1 MLREKQYER
10 KNWRSVIHMTWDP
23 GSSEVIR
30 IHMVPPRFLPFRKVP
45 SIAILNGQELLPL
58 NEAWAILFTEFANAV
73 NAHGAGEMSEE
84 DLAGILDRT
93 FAGVKKVYPQAT
105 DEMLKED
112 LLAITDTFR
121 TVVRGEIPEVEI
133 GGLSLAGYAKNMTAP
148 HRMDLMVS
156 AMTVNGAWHCNQ
168 KCLHCYAADQKLSEV
183 PELSTG
189 EWKKIIAACRK
200 AKIPQLTF
208 TGGEPTLRAD
218 LCELIKEAR
227 WFVTRL
233 NTNGVLLSPEL
244 CANLKEA
251 ELDSVQ
257 VTFYSDKEAVHNEL
271 VGADNYKKTVDG
283 IKNALAAGLN
293 LSINTP
299 LCTKNR
305 EYWDTLKFLHAL
317 GVTYVTCSGLI
328 VTGNARK
335 EESERT
341 QLAEEELY
349 RILEDAAAYCYANGM
364 EIAFTSPGWIAEEKL
379 LAIGLSVPSCGAC
392 LSNMAI
398 APDGRVIP
406 CQSWLDE
413 KPLGDMRTESFKKI
427 WNRAASR
434 KHRAY
439 AAKNKK
445 SCPLRERGEKQK

>member
-133 GGLSLAGYAKNMTAP
+133 VGLSLAGYAKNMTAP

-233 NTNGVLLSPEL
+233 NTNGVLLSP
-244 CANLKEA
+244 
-251 ELDSVQ
+251 
-257 VTFYSDKEAVHNEL
+257 
-271 VGADNYKKTVDG
+271 
-283 IKNALAAGLN
+283 
-293 LSINTP
+293 
-299 LCTKNR
+299 
-305 EYWDTLKFLHAL
+305 
-317 GVTYVTCSGLI
+317 
-328 VTGNARK
+328 
-335 EESERT
+335 
-341 QLAEEELY
+341 
-349 RILEDAAAYCYANGM
+349 
-364 EIAFTSPGWIAEEKL
+364 
-379 LAIGLSVPSCGAC
+379 
-392 LSNMAI
+392 
-398 APDGRVIP
+398 
-406 CQSWLDE
+406 
-413 KPLGDMRTESFKKI
+413 
-427 WNRAASR
+427 
-434 KHRAY
+434 
-439 AAKNKK
+439 
-445 SCPLRERGEKQK
+445 

>member
-1 MLREKQYER
+1 
-10 KNWRSVIHMTWDP
+10 MTWDP

-208 TGGEPTLRAD
+208 TGGE
-218 LCELIKEAR
+218 
-227 WFVTRL
+227 
-233 NTNGVLLSPEL
+233 
-244 CANLKEA
+244 
-251 ELDSVQ
+251 
-257 VTFYSDKEAVHNEL
+257 SD
-271 VGADNYKKTVDG
+271 
-283 IKNALAAGLN
+283 
-293 LSINTP
+293 TP
-299 LCTKNR
+299 GGSL
-305 EYWDTLKFLHAL
+305 
-317 GVTYVTCSGLI
+317 
-328 VTGNARK
+328 
-335 EESERT
+335 
-341 QLAEEELY
+341 
-349 RILEDAAAYCYANGM
+349 
-364 EIAFTSPGWIAEEKL
+364 
-379 LAIGLSVPSCGAC
+379 
-392 LSNMAI
+392 
-398 APDGRVIP
+398 
-406 CQSWLDE
+406 
-413 KPLGDMRTESFKKI
+413 
-427 WNRAASR
+427 
-434 KHRAY
+434 
-439 AAKNKK
+439 
-445 SCPLRERGEKQK
+445 